1 MYIVLEYVVYLV
13 VVAVLSAVLF
23 TTSALLIAGQ
33 QAVTQLTETSRRF
46 AERGAR
52 LFASTAKSTELS
64 RSMASRVH

>member
-1 MYIVLEYVVYLV
+1 MYIILEYVVYLV

-33 QAVTQLTETSRRF
+33 QAVTQLTETARRF